1 MDSSINSN
9 VFRDITYSSTHCYYY
24 ECNVENVDE
33 YLIYLLPDTEEIVN
47 LYFRKANS
55 GKYIIS
61 ISSMGACTDQS
72 EKKISCEIQKIFP
85 TITNLRL
92 IKKFFIRK
100 ALPSNSKYFDYK
112 DKSFLKY
119 SKNIY
124 FAGDFLSYPSSNG
137 AIESGM
143 RVVKELIK
151 FER

>member
-1 MDSSINSN
+1 M
-9 VFRDITYSSTHCYYY
+9 
-24 ECNVENVDE
+24 
-33 YLIYLLPDTEEIVN
+33 
-47 LYFRKANS
+47 
-55 GKYIIS
+55 
-61 ISSMGACTDQS
+61 
-72 EKKISCEIQKIFP
+72 
-85 TITNLRL
+85 RL

-151 FER
+151 LER